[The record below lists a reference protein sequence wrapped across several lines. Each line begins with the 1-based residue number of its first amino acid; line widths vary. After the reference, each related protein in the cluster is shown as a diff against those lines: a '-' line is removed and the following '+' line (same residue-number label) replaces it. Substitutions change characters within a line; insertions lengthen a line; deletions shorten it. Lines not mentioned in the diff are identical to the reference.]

1 MTYIAFLF
9 ITIILVTFTL
19 LPLWQNE
26 AWWVR
31 ALEFP
36 RLQLFLFVL
45 IVFSLE
51 LLLLD
56 ISSIQVW
63 GLLVI
68 SFPCLI
74 YQAWWIIPYTKLFPP
89 EVKSTHSGDNL
100 QRIRIMTA
108 NVLMPNSNAKRL
120 IGLVH
125 DYEPDI
131 LVTLES
137 NKWWQIQLDVLEK
150 DYPYTIKCPL
160 DNLYGMHVYSRLPMV
175 NCQIK
180 FLVEPDIPSMHALV
194 NLPSGPKIRIH
205 FLHPAPPSPTE
216 NATSSERDAELI
228 IIAKSVAESDVPV
241 IVTGDLNDVAWSK
254 TTRLFRKIS
263 GLLDPRVGRGM
274 FNTYHADHWYIR
286 WPLDHLFHSSHFTLK
301 KIKRLKSFGSDHFAL
316 FTELAYEAEKNHQK
330 NGLKADAEDKEL
342 AKTKAKDQQ
351 ASKHDVPQ
359 PEKN

>member
-108 NVLMPNSNAKRL
+108 NVLMPNSNAK
-120 IGLVH
+120 
-125 DYEPDI
+125 
-131 LVTLES
+131 
-137 NKWWQIQLDVLEK
+137 
-150 DYPYTIKCPL
+150 
-160 DNLYGMHVYSRLPMV
+160 
-175 NCQIK
+175 
-180 FLVEPDIPSMHALV
+180 
-194 NLPSGPKIRIH
+194 
-205 FLHPAPPSPTE
+205 
-216 NATSSERDAELI
+216 
-228 IIAKSVAESDVPV
+228 
-241 IVTGDLNDVAWSK
+241 
-254 TTRLFRKIS
+254 
-263 GLLDPRVGRGM
+263 
-274 FNTYHADHWYIR
+274 
-286 WPLDHLFHSSHFTLK
+286 
-301 KIKRLKSFGSDHFAL
+301 
-316 FTELAYEAEKNHQK
+316 
-330 NGLKADAEDKEL
+330 
-342 AKTKAKDQQ
+342 
-351 ASKHDVPQ
+351 
-359 PEKN
+359 